1 MTTLRAHEEAAAR
14 RGVPAPA
21 KTSPVEG
28 VIKFGADHQAGP
40 LPVDDAVLD
49 ELLAWRS
56 ILFDLAMIGQDPRR
70 YEGAGFGNAS
80 ARVGPAVAPRGKRAF
95 VVTGTQ
101 TGGLPTTTRDHLVLV
116 KAYDARANTVVSAGP
131 IAASSE
137 SLTHGAVYDADP
149 TARVVLHAHAPT
161 IFDAREELGLPSTA
175 PHVEYGTPEMAYEVE
190 RLMRGTSLRAGRV
203 FAMAGHEDG
212 VVSFGATASAAGAAM
227 LTALARARA
236 IRASRA
242 R

>member
-1 MTTLRAHEEAAAR
+1 VTTLRLHEADAAR
-14 RGVPAPA
+14 RRPAGPA
-21 KTSPVEG
+21 AVEG
-28 VIKFGADHQAGP
+28 VTKFAAAHEARA
-40 LPVDDAVLD
+40 LPVNDPVID

-56 ILFDLAMIGQDPRR
+56 ILFDLAMIGRDPAR

-80 ARVGPAVAPRGKRAF
+80 ARVGPSVAPRGKRAF

-101 TGGLPTTTRDHLVLV
+101 TGGTRDLARDGLVVV
-116 KAYDARANTVVSAGP
+116 KAYDARANTVVSVGP
-131 IAASSE
+131 VDPSSE
-137 SLTHGAVYDADP
+137 SLTHGAVYDAEP
-149 TARVVLHAHAPT
+149 SARVVLHAHAPE
-161 IFDAREELGLPSTA
+161 IFRARDALGLPSTA
-175 PHVEYGTPEMAYEVE
+175 AHVEYGTPEMAWEVE

-212 VVSFGATASAAGAAM
+212 IVGFGATASAAGAAL

-236 IRASRA
+236 LTASRA